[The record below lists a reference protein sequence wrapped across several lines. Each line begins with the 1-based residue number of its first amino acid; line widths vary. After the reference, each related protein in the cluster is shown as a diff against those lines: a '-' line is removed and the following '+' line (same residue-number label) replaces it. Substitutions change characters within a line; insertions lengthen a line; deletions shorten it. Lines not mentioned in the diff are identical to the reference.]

1 MNVFR
6 LRDWS
11 NQKPF
16 MFYIAPIKLINIHV
30 GLTCFKIPRQ
40 AGNFG
45 FVEGVA
51 EKIGEMM
58 HTLAL
63 LWGDK
68 SVE

>member
-1 MNVFR
+1 
-6 LRDWS
+6 
-11 NQKPF
+11 
-16 MFYIAPIKLINIHV
+16 MFYIAPIKLIKIHV

-58 HTLAL
+58 HTLACPGVINRL
-63 LWGDK
+63 NKQNHLPEVMFKRWI
-68 SVE
+68 